1 MSIFLVDVIG
11 YNHVK
16 MLEDVKTE
24 KQREKSVVAATISTL
39 RENVEEEEVVKD
51 KDEMK
56 HFYIIRDVFKFNFNS
71 LKKLCK
77 ACAGI

>member
-1 MSIFLVDVIG
+1 VDVIG

-16 MLEDVKTE
+16 MLKDVKTE

-51 KDEMK
+51 KD
-56 HFYIIRDVFKFNFNS
+56 
-71 LKKLCK
+71 
-77 ACAGI
+77 

>member
-16 MLEDVKTE
+16 MLKDVKTE

-39 RENVEEEEVVKD
+39 RENVEEEEVVEVED
-51 KDEMK
+51 KMK
-56 HFYIIRDVFKFNFNS
+56 HFYIIRDVFKFNFNRF
-71 LKKLCK
+71 K
-77 ACAGI
+77 

>member
-1 MSIFLVDVIG
+1 MTIFLVDVIG

-16 MLEDVKTE
+16 MLKDVKTE